1 MDRDEGTMTMEGRG
15 GCGGRGRLTPALHID
30 EGHAIFP
37 LLGGVDFGEKI
48 ITNREGKRMV

>member
-1 MDRDEGTMTMEGRG
+1 MTMEGRG

-48 ITNREGKRMV
+48 TYCRYNIL